1 MALRKF
7 TKVEEAEVL
16 SPDEHE
22 EIEEGLHAAQ
32 KTSAAKLT
40 IDERKVILDPVLED
54 EDAGR

>member
-40 IDERKVILDPVLED
+40 IDERKVILDPVLE
-54 EDAGR
+54 EETE